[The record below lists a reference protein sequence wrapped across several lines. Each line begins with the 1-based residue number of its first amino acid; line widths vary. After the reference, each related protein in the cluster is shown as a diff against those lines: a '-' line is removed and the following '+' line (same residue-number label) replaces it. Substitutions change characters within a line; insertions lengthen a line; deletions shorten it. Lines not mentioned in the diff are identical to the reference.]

1 MLKHSDLTAPSQPR
15 HAASAGSAAPQLMPL
30 RADHLP
36 QAIGLSSALAW
47 PYREA
52 DWRFAFDLG
61 AGLAVEVEGQL
72 VGTALW
78 WLQGDSHASVGM
90 IIVSAAVQGK
100 GIGRALMDSV
110 LQHTGERTLILNSTQ
125 EGLALYTRLGFVA
138 HGQLHQHQAVLEQ
151 ASHFVP
157 DDLHLR
163 SMQPCDEQAV
173 RQLDR
178 VATGRDR
185 SALLSHLFDI
195 GSILVV
201 DRGAGVLAYGCVR
214 EWGRGVVIGPV
225 IASGPEAVPD
235 AKALIGA
242 LAHAHRGRFVRIDV
256 TDSSRLS
263 NWLTELGLPCVGY
276 ATPMVRTTHS
286 PPNSAE
292 TDARLFALSNQSIG

>member
-1 MLKHSDLTAPSQPR
+1 MLKHSEQTAPSEPL
-15 HAASAGSAAPQLMPL
+15 HAASAGPAAPRLMPL

-36 QAIGLSSALAW
+36 QAVGLSSALAW

-61 AGLAVEVEGQL
+61 AGLAVEVEGKL

-90 IIVSAAVQGK
+90 IIVSAAMQGK
-100 GIGRALMDSV
+100 GIGRVLMDSV

-138 HGQLHQHQAVLEQ
+138 HGQLHQHQAVLER
-151 ASHFVP
+151 AAHFVR
-157 DDLHLR
+157 DGSHLR
-163 SMQPCDEQAV
+163 SMQPSDEQAV

-178 VATGRDR
+178 AATGRDR

-201 DRGAGVLAYGCVR
+201 DRGAGVLAYACVR

-225 IASGPEAVPD
+225 VARGPEAVPD

-242 LAHAHRGRFVRIDV
+242 LTEAHQGRFVRIDV
-256 TDSSRLS
+256 TDRSGLS
-263 NWLTELGLPCVGY
+263 HWLTELGLPCVGH
-276 ATPMVRTTHS
+276 ATPMVRTTRSS
-286 PPNSAE
+286 PGSAE
-292 TDARLFALSNQSIG
+292 TDAHLFALSNQSIG